1 MALRYIIAAKKA
13 PIPTDHHV
21 GARVRMRRKMLAIGQ
36 QKLADALGITY
47 QQVQKYEKGATRIA
61 AGRLQQISHILQVP
75 VGFFFEGAPKALAPH
90 GSNRSVLST
99 AQIDDFVSDSNG
111 LKLIDAFMRID
122 NAALRRSIVVLM
134 QKIAGDHHRHA
145 GR

>member
-61 AGRLQQISHILQVP
+61 AGREACYRRPRLMTSSPIQ
-75 VGFFFEGAPKALAPH
+75 
-90 GSNRSVLST
+90 T
-99 AQIDDFVSDSNG
+99 A
-111 LKLIDAFMRID
+111 
-122 NAALRRSIVVLM
+122 
-134 QKIAGDHHRHA
+134 
-145 GR
+145 